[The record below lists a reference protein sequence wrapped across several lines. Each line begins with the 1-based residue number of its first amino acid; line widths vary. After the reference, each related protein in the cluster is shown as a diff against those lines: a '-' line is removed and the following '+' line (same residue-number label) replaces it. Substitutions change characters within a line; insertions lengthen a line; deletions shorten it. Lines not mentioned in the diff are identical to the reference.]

1 MRRFVTCLAAELFL
15 AACVLAAPNEAYIKD
30 AHIRDDA
37 GIQPHK
43 IRGLVDLTSMFGGRT
58 WFVNSANTGAGDGGG
73 YGATYKQPFAT
84 LGYAVSVASAG
95 DLILI
100 AAGHTEAVTSA
111 GAITLDKAI
120 TIVGCGYGERRPKFT
135 FSTSTAAD
143 IQIREA
149 GVSIYNC
156 IFECDKTG
164 ANHVRM
170 IAVLAPGALIENCL
184 FRAGTTT
191 EKSLAF
197 IVLDGY
203 TASPDY
209 CTIRN
214 NAFISATAGAEHAI
228 AIDYASTGLVLEG
241 NYIFGN
247 YSAACVH
254 SGVAHTACF
263 IHHNS
268 LTNTANGKP
277 AIGFAVAATGAIEFN
292 TVNSPLAAA
301 ATKTGIDPGACYCN
315 ENYGSDGNGDV
326 SGVLNPASD
335 T

>member
-1 MRRFVTCLAAELFL
+1 
-15 AACVLAAPNEAYIKD
+15 
-30 AHIRDDA
+30 
-37 GIQPHK
+37 
-43 IRGLVDLTSMFGGRT
+43 
-58 WFVNSANTGAGDGGG
+58 
-73 YGATYKQPFAT
+73 
-84 LGYAVSVASAG
+84 
-95 DLILI
+95 
-100 AAGHTEAVTSA
+100 VTSA
-111 GAITLDKAI
+111 GDITLDKAI

-143 IQIREA
+143 IQITAA

-164 ANHVRM
+164 ADHVRM

-184 FRAGTTT
+184 FREGTTT

-197 IVLDGY
+197 IVLDDK
-203 TASPDY
+203 TTLPDY

-214 NAFISATAGAEHAI
+214 NAFISTAVGAEHAI

-241 NYIFGN
+241 NYIFGD
-247 YSAACVH
+247 YSTACVH

-268 LTNTANGKP
+268 LTNTNAGEP
-277 AIGFAVAATGAIEFN
+277 AIEFAAAATGAIEYN
-292 TVNSPLAAA
+292 TVNCPLAAA
-301 ATKTGIDPGACYCN
+301 ATKTGIDPGSCYCN
-315 ENYGSDGNGDV
+315 MNYGSDADGDV

>member
-1 MRRFVTCLAAELFL
+1 MRRFVTCLAVDLFL

-43 IRGLVDLTSMFGGRT
+43 IRGLVDLTSIFGGRT

-100 AAGHTEAVTSA
+100 APGHTEAVTSA
-111 GAITLDKAI
+111 GAITLNKAI
-120 TIVGCGYGERRPKFT
+120 TIVGCGYGEKRPKFT

-143 IQIREA
+143 IQITAA

-156 IFECDKTG
+156 IFECDKMG
-164 ANHVRM
+164 ADHVRM
-170 IAVLAPGALIENCL
+170 IAVLASGARIENCL
-184 FRAGTTT
+184 FREGMVTRQ
-191 EKSLAF
+191 SLAF
-197 IVLDGY
+197 IVLDDN
-203 TASPDY
+203 TTLPDY

-214 NAFISATAGAEHAI
+214 NAFISTGGGAKHAI
-228 AIDYASTGLVLEG
+228 AIGYASTGLVLEG

-247 YSAACVH
+247 YSMACVY
-254 SGVAHTACF
+254 SSEAHTACF

-268 LTNTANGKP
+268 LTNTRAGAP
-277 AIGFAVAATGAIEFN
+277 AIKFGAAATGAIEFN
-292 TVNSPLAAA
+292 TVNCSLAAA
-301 ATKTGIDPGACYCN
+301 ATKTAIDPGSCYCN
-315 ENYGSDGNGDV
+315 ENYGSDAVGDV
-326 SGVLNPASD
+326 SGVINPPSD

>member
-1 MRRFVTCLAAELFL
+1 MRRFVTCLAVDLFL

-43 IRGLVDLTSMFGGRT
+43 IRGLVDLTSIFGGRT

-100 AAGHTEAVTSA
+100 APGHTEAVTSA

-143 IQIREA
+143 IQITAA

-164 ANHVRM
+164 ADHVRM

-184 FRAGTTT
+184 FRQGTTT

-197 IVLDGY
+197 IVLDDK
-203 TASPDY
+203 TTLPDY

-214 NAFISATAGAEHAI
+214 NAFISTAVGAEHAI

-241 NYIFGN
+241 NYIFGD
-247 YSAACVH
+247 YSTACVH

-268 LTNTANGKP
+268 LTNTRAGKP
-277 AIGFAVAATGAIEFN
+277 AIGFTAAATGAIEFN
-292 TVNSPLAAA
+292 TVNCSLAAV
-301 ATKTGIDPGACYCN
+301 ATKTAIDPGSCYCN
-315 ENYGSDGNGDV
+315 ENYGSDAVGDV
-326 SGVLNPASD
+326 SGVINPASD